1 MLRKLMMMTTL
12 LLLALVVSQ
21 IEEEDEVVEEQG
33 KEGEEKIVMIK
44 MVRTEAE
51 VKEEVKEEEV
61 SQLGEASHAQVVL
74 FVKVI
79 MLPLNVRLGE
89 IKRVLKLIFFTS
101 HVKQFQD

>member
-1 MLRKLMMMTTL
+1 MMTTL

-21 IEEEDEVVEEQG
+21 IEEEGEVVEEQG
-33 KEGEEKIVMIK
+33 KEGEEKIVTIK

-51 VKEEVKEEEV
+51 EKEEVKEEEV
-61 SQLGEASHAQVVL
+61 SQLGEASPALVVL

-79 MLPLNVRLGE
+79 MLPLNVQLGE
-89 IKRVLKLIFFTS
+89 IKRVLNLIFSTS

>member
-1 MLRKLMMMTTL
+1 MTTL
-12 LLLALVVSQ
+12 LLLVLVVSQ

-33 KEGEEKIVMIK
+33 KEGGEKIVMIK

-61 SQLGEASHAQVVL
+61 KQLREANPAPVVL
-74 FVKVI
+74 FVRVI
-79 MLPLNVRLGE
+79 MLPPNVQLGE
-89 IKRVLKLIFFTS
+89 IRRVLKLIFSTS